1 MGRVRAVVHERRAL
15 MFAPENV
22 ALMRPEALATLDAL
36 ERARSAR
43 AEAQGNLGVAGANP
57 PQVGAPLETA

>member
-1 MGRVRAVVHERRAL
+1 

-43 AEAQGNLGVAGANP
+43 AEAGDREILALLAQNP
-57 PQVGAPLETA
+57 PQAGAPLETA